1 MAAVVL
7 AALRVSQ
14 LNIGRAMRALPAPI
28 PHRSTRRQVIV
39 GSALAALGAVGTLA
53 SLATQNLI
61 LQDAGPSALAIGF
74 AVLTMRLTSPRIV
87 FTSAGVLMLAWL
99 LRPWKFFSTATADI
113 TLFISVGLP
122 LILGGLPIVLFNSDT
137 ILAVATRL
145 VRGRTWRPVLR
156 TAIAY

>member
-1 MAAVVL
+1 FLITMATIGISSF
-7 AALRVSQ
+7 RVSK
-14 LNIGRAMRALPAPI
+14 LNIVRAIRDIPEPI

-87 FTSAGVLMLAWL
+87 FRSAGALTTAR
-99 LRPWKFFSTATADI
+99 RPSPRKVCSTATADT
-113 TLFISVGLP
+113 TLFLIVPVLLAPVALP
-122 LILGGLPIVLFNSDT
+122 LLPISGGTL
-137 ILAVATRL
+137 RL
-145 VRGRTWRPVLR
+145 PRT
-156 TAIAY
+156 